1 MNTILSLKSTPVYTI
16 QNLSQFPLNPYRE
29 FVFFCAT
36 EIYPKLENKLE
47 LSLDAFS
54 KLSGDEQK
62 NILLGIV
69 EAIPNAEI
77 KFLEKTSHQKI
88 FLEAEF
94 YHKSSKIALLQFFT
108 HMTYVSTSSNETN
121 EEYVACELNFT
132 SFDGFDFLNVQRNDN
147 ILDFSKDD
155 KDTGAIDMLAA
166 HLKGLA
172 DFTEFVKSYKAKSLV
187 IKNIN
192 LFTDKLVKPYVSDIQ
207 NAFSPEHFLI
217 GVLCGENIH
226 KMTYPYENYLNSIKE
241 FAKAIQDR
249 YGDKFKVENE
259 AKQNKEKE
267 D

>member
-36 EIYPKLENKLE
+36 EIFPKLENKIN
-47 LSLDAFS
+47 LSLKEFS
-54 KLSGDEQK
+54 VLSPDEQK
-62 NILLGIV
+62 SIITKAV
-69 EAIPNAEI
+69 DAIPNAEI
-77 KFLEKTSHQKI
+77 RILDKTSHQKI
-88 FLEAEF
+88 FLEAEL
-94 YHKSSKIALLQFFT
+94 YCKEVKIGLLQFFT
-108 HMTYVSTSSNETN
+108 HMTYVSTNSSDTD
-121 EEYVACELNFT
+121 EEYVACELNFS

-155 KDTGAIDMLAA
+155 NNKDSLDMLIANIM
-166 HLKGLA
+166 GLM

-241 FAKAIQDR
+241 FAKAIQDK
-249 YGDKFKVENE
+249 YGDKYKIENE
-259 AKQNKEKE
+259 LKNQKAENN
-267 D
+267 